1 MLVSGVA
8 SPPSIA
14 QRFAEGDEAALREAF
29 DAWGG
34 LVLSLARRTLRS
46 EADAEDVVQQTFVDA
61 WRARETFD
69 PGRGELPG
77 WLVGIARRRSIDR
90 LRASQRQPDP
100 VADVAADEPAADE
113 IDAVADR
120 LLVATAV
127 AELPVAQRR
136 VLELAFWHGCTHHDI
151 AERLG
156 LPLGTVKSH
165 IRRGLERLRG
175 RLDREDEGLAG
186 APGAGQPGASR
197 AR

>member
-1 MLVSGVA
+1 
-8 SPPSIA
+8 
-14 QRFAEGDEAALREAF
+14 
-29 DAWGG
+29 
-34 LVLSLARRTLRS
+34 LARRTLRS